1 MEGVTAL
8 ALAMGASW
16 ASGIRLYGAV
26 ATLGLLGRLGYVEL
40 PGSMGV
46 VENPW
51 VLSIAAVMFVL
62 EFVADKVPAVDS
74 AWDAVHGFLRI
85 PAGAVL
91 AWSAFSN
98 TDPAVQAIA
107 VLLGGGLSFVA
118 HAGKSATRLAAN
130 LSPEPFSN
138 VSLSFVDDAAA
149 GVGVLTAVFVPIVG
163 IGFVALMVLVALL
176 LARKAFALIR
186 SFRERQA
193 S

>member
-1 MEGVTAL
+1 MDGITAFAL
-8 ALAMGASW
+8 ALGASW

-26 ATLGLLGRLGYVEL
+26 ATLGLLGRLGYVKL
-40 PGSMGV
+40 PGSMAI

-51 VLSIAAVMFVL
+51 VLSIAGLMFLL

-91 AWSAFSN
+91 AWSAFSD

-107 VLLGGGLSFVA
+107 VLLGGGLSFLA

-138 VSLSFVDDAAA
+138 VALSLGEDAAA
-149 GVGVLTAVFVPIVG
+149 GVGLFTAAFIPAVG
-163 IGFVALMVLVALL
+163 IGFVAVMVL
-176 LARKAFALIR
+176 LAVLIVRKAVTSMRTIR
-186 SFRERQA
+186 RGQA
-193 S
+193 T